1 MPEGP
6 VCLVS
11 RCCECQRVL
20 FAWCFVAVMARGA
33 DLKLPCKCQDIVRA
47 SRSGD
52 VGCKFSGR
60 RHAVL
65 FGLFVVILIPSR
77 EMLTYGACGQ
87 YGSAVCLVCEGPIEE
102 LTAAQTLDHVQ
113 GSHVPHSIVYTSR
126 ARYPITFQLTSSII
140 HCIYLAVWA
149 SLNQA

>member
-1 MPEGP
+1 VPEGP

-11 RCCECQRVL
+11 RCC
-20 FAWCFVAVMARGA
+20 

-52 VGCKFSGR
+52 VGCTFSGR

-65 FGLFVVILIPSR
+65 FGLFVVILSPSR
-77 EMLTYGACGQ
+77 EMLTCGACGQ
-87 YGSAVCLVCEGPIEE
+87 YGSAVCLICEGPIEE

-113 GSHVPHSIVYTSR
+113 GSDVTHSIVYTSR
-126 ARYPITFQLTSSII
+126 ARYPTTFQLTSSII

-149 SLNQA
+149 SLKQA